1 MIVGNIEVYYV
12 NKAIDIFVKNKNNYI
27 LKETINNFNCSL
39 IVLN

>member
-27 LKETINNFNCSL
+27 LKETKIIL
-39 IVLN
+39 IALL